1 MSYII
6 VGGGILGASTAYHL
20 ARKGEQVTLIDRND
34 QGQAT
39 DAAAGIVCPWLSQRR
54 NKAWYQL
61 VKNGAR
67 YYPELVEQ
75 LNAEGEKNTG
85 YKRVGTISLHTDQKK
100 LEQMVERA
108 EKRREDAPEMGEIKL
123 LSREETRELFPPL
136 AEEYASVYVSG
147 GARVN
152 GRAIRNSLIRAAKK
166 HGATVMEGD
175 AQLIAVGSRVTG
187 VKVNGEVLEAD
198 QVIDTAGAWSRQL
211 VEPIGVDYD
220 VTIQRAQILHLDL
233 IGENT
238 ADWPVVMP
246 PSNAYLLTF
255 SGGRVVVGATRTDHA
270 DFDHRATAGGVREIL
285 DKALTVA
292 PGLDDASIIETR
304 VGFRPYTPGYLP
316 VIGSMPGY
324 DGLLVAN
331 GLGATGLTAGPYL
344 GSVLADLA
352 LGEDVDLDLGQY
364 DVNEAIK

>member
-1 MSYII
+1 MSYVI

-20 ARKGEQVTLIDRND
+20 AKKGEQVTLIDRND

-67 YYPELVEQ
+67 YYPELVEA
-75 LNAEGEKNTG
+75 LENDGESNTG
-85 YKRVGTISLHTDQKK
+85 YKRVGTISLHTDQDK
-100 LEQMVERA
+100 LEKMVERA
-108 EKRREDAPEMGEIKL
+108 EKRREDAPEIGEIKL
-123 LSREETRELFPPL
+123 LSPEETKAMFPPL
-136 AEEYASVYVSG
+136 SEEYGSVYVSG
-147 GARVN
+147 GARVD
-152 GRAIRNSLIRAAKK
+152 GRAIRDALISAAKK
-166 HGATVMEGD
+166 YGATIIEGD
-175 AQLIAVGSRVTG
+175 AQLVAKDGQVSG
-187 VKVNGEVLEAD
+187 VKIQGDYIEAT
-198 QVIDTAGAWSRQL
+198 QVIDTAGAWSKQL

-220 VTIQRAQILHLDL
+220 VITQRAQIIHLDL
-233 IGENT
+233 MGEDT

-255 SGGRVVVGATRTDHA
+255 SGGRVVLGATRTDYA
-270 DFDHRATAGGVREIL
+270 GFDYRATAGGIREIL

-292 PGLDDASIIETR
+292 PGLDDASILETR
-304 VGFRPYTPGYLP
+304 VGFRPYTPGFLP
-316 VIGSMPGY
+316 IIGPMPNY

-352 LGEDVDLDLGQY
+352 TGEEVELDLSQY
-364 DVNEAIK
+364 DVGEAIK